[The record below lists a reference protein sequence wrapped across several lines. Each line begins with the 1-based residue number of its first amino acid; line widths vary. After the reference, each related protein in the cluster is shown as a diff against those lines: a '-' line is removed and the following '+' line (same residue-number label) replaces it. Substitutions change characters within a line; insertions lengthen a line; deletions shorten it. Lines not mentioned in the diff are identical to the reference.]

1 MRKRGII
8 WGILAIAA
16 IWMAA
21 VGFWFEPRSLTL
33 SQLDV
38 QVPSWPKD
46 TAPLRVVLLSDFHVD
61 DVHMKPE
68 RVRDIARRVKAMH
81 PDVVLLGGDYIGGN
95 VFRGRKEFGARPM
108 RSPKEIALD
117 EEGLRALGSFEAR
130 YGVYAIMGNH
140 DCWWDCDTV
149 RQILATTPVHFLE
162 NKAARIARPSSPG
175 IPGGDVWI
183 AGIEDGQTQAP
194 NFPATAAQ
202 IPPGVAT
209 LTLTHNPGLF
219 DWSSDHAPILL
230 AGHTHAGQ
238 VRLPII
244 GSIVRVSRH
253 TEDTAKGWTIIN
265 GRILIVTRGLGSS
278 GIPVR
283 LNCPPQIM
291 LLTVH
296 PGPVAKVEAQKDVR
310 LK

>member
-1 MRKRGII
+1 MHKNRIVWSFI
-8 WGILAIAA
+8 AIAF
-16 IWMAA
+16 IWLAA
-21 VGFWFEPRSLTL
+21 VAFWFEPRSLTL
-33 SQLDV
+33 TQLDV

-46 TAPLRVVLLSDFHVD
+46 SAPLRVVLLSDLHID

-68 RVRDIARRVKAMH
+68 RVRDIARRVKALD
-81 PDVVLLGGDYIGGN
+81 PDLVLLAGDYIGGN
-95 VFRGRKEFGARPM
+95 VFKGRKEFGARPM
-108 RSPKEIALD
+108 RSAKEIALD
-117 EEGLRALGSFEAR
+117 EEGLRTLGTFQAR

-149 RQILATTPVHFLE
+149 RQILAGTSVHFLE
-162 NKAARIARPSSPG
+162 NQAAHIER
-175 IPGGDVWI
+175 PGGDVWI
-183 AGIEDGQTQAP
+183 AGIEDGQTQHP
-194 NFPATAAQ
+194 DFPGTAAQ
-202 IPPGVAT
+202 IPPGAAT

-219 DWSSDHAPILL
+219 DWPADHAPILL

-238 VRLPII
+238 VRLPLI
-244 GSIVRVSRH
+244 GAIVRVCRH
-253 TEDTAKGWTIIN
+253 TEDTADGFEVIN

-283 LNCPPQIM
+283 LNAPPQIM

-296 PGPVAKVEAQKDVR
+296 PGPAAEVKTKKDQW

>member
-1 MRKRGII
+1 MRKRGRII
-8 WGILAIAA
+8 WGILAVAVL
-16 IWMAA
+16 WMAA
-21 VGFWFEPRSLTL
+21 VAFWFEPRSLTL
-33 SQLDV
+33 TQLDV
-38 QVPSWPKD
+38 QVPSWPQN

-61 DVHMKPE
+61 DVHMRPE

-81 PDVVLLGGDYIGGN
+81 PDVVLLGGDYIGGD
-95 VFRGRKEFGARPM
+95 VLKGRREFGARPM
-108 RSPKEIALD
+108 RPAKQIALD
-117 EEGLRALGSFEAR
+117 EDGLRALGSFEAK

-149 RQILATTPVHFLE
+149 RQILGTTPVHFLE
-162 NKAARIARPSSPG
+162 NQAARIER
-175 IPGGDVWI
+175 PGGDVWI

-194 NFPATAAQ
+194 DFPSTAAQ
-202 IPPGVAT
+202 IPPGAAT

-219 DWSSDHAPILL
+219 DWESDQAQILL

-253 TEDTAKGWTIIN
+253 TEDTAKGWTIIK

-283 LNCPPQIM
+283 FNCPPQIM

-296 PGPVAKVEAQKDVR
+296 PGPVAKVVAQKDVW